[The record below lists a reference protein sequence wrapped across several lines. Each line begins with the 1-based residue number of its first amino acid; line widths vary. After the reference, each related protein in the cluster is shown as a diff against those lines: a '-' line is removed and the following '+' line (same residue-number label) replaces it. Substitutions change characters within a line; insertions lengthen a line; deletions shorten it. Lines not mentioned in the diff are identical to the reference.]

1 MKAARSR
8 KGVTLE
14 LRTDRAYLA
23 TTAYADDGPLT
34 DRMALYEHQRPRI
47 DLEAEVLAR
56 LGEVAGRRVAD
67 IGCGNGRYVG
77 PLASRGAAV
86 VALDLSAGM
95 LRSVTALARVG
106 RAVADA
112 QALPVR
118 ARSLDAALAMH
129 MLYHV
134 PDPAL
139 ALREAAR
146 TLRPGGRFVA
156 AVGGPRHLAEAGEL
170 WRRLLEGTGVQDE
183 VADIDLINRRVPKDA
198 LARLLGEH
206 FAEVECSLLA
216 STVVLQGPGPLV
228 RHMLSSTAARAAAA
242 RGLDIS
248 NRLRGALEEAIGKDG
263 AFWLTTEVALF
274 SARAGGN

>member
-1 MKAARSR
+1 
-8 KGVTLE
+8 
-14 LRTDRAYLA
+14 
-23 TTAYADDGPLT
+23 
-34 DRMALYEHQRPRI
+34 MALYEHQRPRI
-47 DLEAEVLAR
+47 DLEAEVLGR
-56 LGEVAGRRVAD
+56 LGDVTGRCVAD
-67 IGCGNGRYVG
+67 IGCGNGRYVV
-77 PLASRGAAV
+77 PLATRGAAV

-95 LRSVTALARVG
+95 LRTVKAIAGVG
-106 RAVADA
+106 RVVADA

-146 TLRPGGRFVA
+146 VLRPGGLFIA

-170 WRRLLEGTGVQDE
+170 WRRLLNGAGAHDE
-183 VADIDLINRRVPKDA
+183 AGDLDLINRRVPKDA

-206 FAEVECSLLA
+206 FAEVECSLLV

-228 RHMLSSTAARAAAA
+228 RHMLSSTAAKAAAA
-242 RGLDIS
+242 RGLDVN
-248 NRLRGALEEAIGKDG
+248 NRLRGALEEAIDKDG
-263 AFWLTTEVALF
+263 AFSLTTEVALF
-274 SARAGGN
+274 SARAGGD